1 MLAATLAVLAFVHGN
16 TMYTMSAD
24 GSGVHR
30 LTTGSEPAF
39 SPAGDMLA
47 FTRDPNE
54 QRSEIWVSAPDGSG
68 ARRLVGAGRG
78 YDYVASP
85 SWSPDGTTIAFAH
98 TTISEKRGL
107 LSSIE
112 VVGRD
117 GRGRRTV
124 ATVDPRGLESALDPA
139 WTPDGRLLYTRTR
152 ANRDGNYGF
161 ELRSVSADGSGDAL
175 FLRDAYG
182 AAFSPDGTR
191 IAYSDTSTGN
201 GQTCGSDECYPN
213 GELAVA
219 AADGSGRR
227 ILFKSEA
234 EEATPSWSPDGVRIA
249 FTSGRN
255 VPEQEYGGAEVY
267 TIAPD
272 GSCLTWLTNGDVDSG
287 LPVWAPGAG
296 ASAAGCGTDRP
307 ALQELRVPA
316 RLRGS
321 WWLGRSFGSA
331 LLSTADS
338 NAFDYGDCSA
348 FAPRDCPP
356 PFSLYQRDMCHG
368 GPAQRGFVQ
377 ALRALR
383 RQRGALT
390 ATLDR
395 GDSIGLVVLTGR
407 SAITVDVGT
416 RITPKRSRAL
426 FAQILAGLRRVG
438 SGAPKKL
445 PPPQVDKS
453 LRRFLNADVSTC

>member
-1 MLAATLAVLAFVHGN
+1 MLAATLAVLAFAHGN
-16 TMYTMSAD
+16 AIYSMSAD

-78 YDYVASP
+78 YDGVSSP
-85 SWSPDGTTIAFAH
+85 AWSPDGSTIAFAH
-98 TTISEKRGL
+98 FTLSEKRGL
-107 LSSIE
+107 LTSIE

-117 GRGRRTV
+117 GRGRKAV
-124 ATVDPRGLESALDPA
+124 ASVDPRALEAAYDPA
-139 WTPDGRLLYTRTR
+139 WTPSGRLVYTRTR
-152 ANRDGNYGF
+152 ATEPGDYAF
-161 ELRSVSADGSGDAL
+161 ELRSVAADGTGDAL
-175 FLRDAYG
+175 FMRDASS

-191 IAYSDTSTGN
+191 IAFSDTSTDN

-219 AADGSGRR
+219 NADGSGRR
-227 ILFKSEA
+227 ILFKSESD
-234 EEATPSWSPDGVRIA
+234 EGTPSWSPDGARVA

-255 VPEQEYGGAEVY
+255 VPQADYGGAEVY

-272 GSCLTWLTNGDVDSG
+272 GSCLTWLTNGDRDSG
-287 LPVWAPGAG
+287 LPAWAPGTG

-307 ALQELRVPA
+307 ALHEQRAPA
-316 RLRGS
+316 QGT
-321 WWLGRSFGSA
+321 WWLGRDFGA
-331 LLSTADS
+331 AMLSSIDS
-338 NAFDYGDCSA
+338 GSLDYGDCSA

-356 PFSLYQRDMCHG
+356 PFSLHRRDMCHG

-377 ALRALR
+377 ALEHFR
-383 RQRGALT
+383 RTRGALT
-390 ATLDR
+390 ATLNR
-395 GDSIGLVVLTGR
+395 GDSISLVILTGR
-407 SAITVDVGT
+407 TAITVDLETSV
-416 RITPKRSRAL
+416 TPKARRAL
-426 FAQILAGLRRVG
+426 FDRIVASLRRVG
-438 SGAPKKL
+438 SANRPKL
-445 PPPQVDKS
+445 PPPRVDKR
-453 LRRFLNADVSTC
+453 LRRFLNSPVAVC